1 MAETPRKRDLP
12 LILIGL
18 LVALFGLAYLAGG
31 AWLASLGGSW
41 YYLIAGL
48 GLVLSGALLIAA
60 RRAGVAL
67 YALVFLGTVLWTLW
81 EAGTNIWGWIPRMD
95 VIIGLA
101 VLVAL
106 VAPRV
111 RDGFARG
118 ASYGVAGLLVVA
130 VLIGFGLIFVPFGST
145 HPNPVPGPDSAA
157 LGTDVGQAQTADNPA
172 RGDWPAYGGGHSA
185 QRYSALD
192 QINRD
197 NVARLERAWTYRTGD
212 LLEERWGAETTPL
225 KVGDDVFLCTSRN
238 IVISLDAA
246 SGAENWR
253 YDPRVSRK
261 AVPYTAACRGVTY
274 YEVPAGARERG
285 EEKASRATG
294 DNDEAGD
301 EPVPGDTGPAPTEVA
316 APVTSGDDT
325 EIAAADGCRARIF
338 SGTLDGRI
346 LALDADTG
354 EPCAGFGDHG
364 EVDIKKNMGETP
376 PGYVSIN
383 SAPVIVRDTVVTG
396 HQVLDGQRRDAP
408 SGVIKAFDAVTG
420 ELKWAWDPGR
430 PEQSEPL
437 TGDAIYT
444 RGSPNMWTT
453 AVGDN
458 QLGLVYLPMG
468 NSAADYWSTP
478 RSEAENEWATSL
490 VAIDVTTGKPAWHFQ
505 TTHKDVWDY
514 DLGSQPTLL
523 DFPTDDGPVPAILLP
538 TKQGD
543 VYVFNRRTGEP
554 LVGIEERPV
563 PQGGAEPEQRSP
575 TQPYSLYHTLQQ
587 PLLTAHDMWGM
598 TPFDQMYCRIQYRRA
613 DYRGMYTPPNADQP
627 WIEFTGY
634 NGGSDWGS
642 VALDPSRGVMIA
654 NYNITP
660 NYNRLVPREKADQY
674 GWVPR
679 EEMEGRDHGGAEGQG
694 DPQAG
699 TPYAIDVNAGWRVK
713 WTGLLCKQPPYGG
726 IRAVDVKTGDTL
738 WDRPF
743 GTARANGPWG
753 IRSGLPFTIGT
764 PNNGG
769 AVVTAGGL
777 IFIAAA
783 TDGLIRAIDIDTGE
797 TVWQDVLP
805 AGGQANP
812 LVYEADGRQYLMIV
826 ATGHHFMETPSGDYV
841 ITYAL
846 PEK

>member
-1 MAETPRKRDLP
+1 MADHARKRDLP
-12 LILIGL
+12 LMFIGV
-18 LVALFGLAYLAGG
+18 LVALVGAAFIGG
-31 AWLASLGGSW
+31 GGWLASLGGSW

-48 GLVLSGALLIAA
+48 GMLFSGGLLAA
-60 RRAGVAL
+60 GRRLGVTL
-67 YALVFLGTVLWTLW
+67 YALVFVGSLLWTLW
-81 EAGTNIWGWIPRMD
+81 EAGANVWGWIPRMD
-95 VIIGLA
+95 VIAGLA

-111 RDGFARG
+111 RDGVARG
-118 ASYGVAGLLVVA
+118 ASYGVAGLLVLAVVA
-130 VLIGFGLIFVPFGST
+130 GFGLVLMPFGVS
-145 HPNPVPGPDSAA
+145 HPNPVPAPGSAA
-157 LGTDVGQAQTADNPA
+157 LGTHVGQDQTADRPEP
-172 RGDWPAYGGGHSA
+172 GDWPAYGGDHAA
-185 QRYSALD
+185 QRYSTLE

-197 NVARLERAWTYRTGD
+197 NVGELKRAWTYRTGD

-238 IVISLDAA
+238 ILISLDAA
-246 SGAENWR
+246 SGEENWR
-253 YDPRVSRK
+253 HDPEVSK
-261 AVPYTAACRGVTY
+261 DAIPYTAACRGVTY
-274 YEVPAGARERG
+274 YEVPPGGRDGNEAGGDAP
-285 EEKASRATG
+285 
-294 DNDEAGD
+294 DNDGD
-301 EPVPGDTGPAPTEVA
+301 HLVA
-316 APVTSGDDT
+316 ASG
-325 EIAAADGCRARIF
+325 EAAARRTGNVDDGGACAKRIF
-338 SGTLDGRI
+338 SGTLDGRLI
-346 LALDADTG
+346 AVDAATG
-354 EPCAGFGDHG
+354 EPCQDFGDG
-364 EVDIKKNMGETP
+364 GQVDIKNNMGETP

-383 SAPVIVRDTVVTG
+383 SAPVVVRDTLITG

-408 SGVIKAFDAVTG
+408 SGVIKAYDAITG
-420 ELKWAWDPGR
+420 ELKWAWDAGR
-430 PEQSEPL
+430 PDHSEPL

-478 RSEAENEWATSL
+478 RSDAENEWGTSL
-490 VAIDVTTGKPAWHFQ
+490 VALDVTTGKPVWHFQ
-505 TTHKDVWDY
+505 VAHKDVWDY

-523 DFPTDDGPVPAILLP
+523 DFPTDDGPVPALLLP
-538 TKQGD
+538 TKQGE

-554 LVGIEERPV
+554 LVDIEERPV
-563 PQGGAEPEQRSP
+563 PQGGAEPEQRSA
-575 TQPYSLYHTLQQ
+575 TQPFSNYHSLKQ
-587 PLLTAHDMWGM
+587 PDLTEHDMWGM
-598 TPFDQMYCRIQYRRA
+598 TPFDQMYCRIQYRQA
-613 DYRGMYTPPNADQP
+613 DYRGMYTPPNANRP

-642 VALDPSRGVMIA
+642 VALDPNRGVMIA

-660 NYNRLVPREKADQY
+660 NYNRLVPREKADEY

-679 EEMEGRDHGGAEGQG
+679 EEKEGGDHGGAEGQG

-726 IRAVDVKTGDTL
+726 IRAVDVKTGETL

-753 IRSGLPFTIGT
+753 IRSGLPITIGT

-783 TDGLIRAIDIDTGE
+783 TDDLIRAIDIETGE
-797 TVWQDVLP
+797 TVWQDALP

-812 LVYEADGRQYLMIV
+812 LIYEADGRQYLMIV

-846 PEK
+846 PDR

>member
-1 MAETPRKRDLP
+1 MADHARKRDLP
-12 LILIGL
+12 LMFIGV
-18 LVALFGLAYLAGG
+18 LVALVGAAFIGG
-31 AWLASLGGSW
+31 GGWLASLGGSW

-48 GLVLSGALLIAA
+48 GMLFSGGLLAA
-60 RRAGVAL
+60 GRRLGVTL
-67 YALVFLGTVLWTLW
+67 YALVFVGSLLWTLW
-81 EAGTNIWGWIPRMD
+81 EAGANVWGWIPRMD
-95 VIIGLA
+95 VIAGLA

-111 RDGFARG
+111 RDGVARG
-118 ASYGVAGLLVVA
+118 ASYGVAGLLVLAVVA
-130 VLIGFGLIFVPFGST
+130 GFGLVLMPFGVS
-145 HPNPVPGPDSAA
+145 HPNPVPAPGSAA
-157 LGTDVGQAQTADNPA
+157 LGTHVGQDQTADRPEP
-172 RGDWPAYGGGHSA
+172 GDWPAYGGDHAA
-185 QRYSALD
+185 QRYSTLE

-197 NVARLERAWTYRTGD
+197 NVGELKRAWTYRTGD

-238 IVISLDAA
+238 ILISLDAA
-246 SGAENWR
+246 SGEENWR
-253 YDPRVSRK
+253 HDPEVSK
-261 AVPYTAACRGVTY
+261 DAIPYTAACRGVTY
-274 YEVPAGARERG
+274 YEVPPGGRDGNEAGGDAP
-285 EEKASRATG
+285 
-294 DNDEAGD
+294 DNDGD
-301 EPVPGDTGPAPTEVA
+301 HLVA
-316 APVTSGDDT
+316 ASG
-325 EIAAADGCRARIF
+325 EAAARRTGNVDDGGACAKRIF
-338 SGTLDGRI
+338 SGTLDGRLI
-346 LALDADTG
+346 AVDAATG
-354 EPCAGFGDHG
+354 EPCQGFGDG
-364 EVDIKKNMGETP
+364 GQVDIKKNMGETP

-383 SAPVIVRDTVVTG
+383 SAPVIVRDTLVTG

-408 SGVIKAFDAVTG
+408 SGVIKAYDAITG
-420 ELKWAWDPGR
+420 ELKWAWDAGR
-430 PEQSEPL
+430 PDHSEPL

-478 RSEAENEWATSL
+478 RSEAENKWATSL
-490 VAIDVTTGKPAWHFQ
+490 VALDVSTGKPAWHFQ
-505 TTHKDVWDY
+505 TAHKDVWDY
-514 DLGSQPTLL
+514 DLGSQPSLL
-523 DFPTDDGPVPAILLP
+523 DFPTDDGPVPALLLP
-538 TKQGD
+538 TKQGS

-554 LVGIEERPV
+554 LVDIEERPV
-563 PQGGAEPEQRSP
+563 PQGGAEPEQRTA
-575 TQPYSLYHTLQQ
+575 TQPYSNYHSLQQ
-587 PLLTAHDMWGM
+587 PDLTPADMWGM
-598 TPFDQMYCRIQYRRA
+598 TPFDQMYCRAQFQKA
-613 DYRGMYTPPNADQP
+613 DYRGMYTPPNADRP

-642 VALDPSRGVMIA
+642 VALDPNRGVMIA

-660 NYNRLVPREKADQY
+660 NYNRLVPREKANEY

-679 EEMEGRDHGGAEGQG
+679 EEKEGGDHGGAEGQG

-726 IRAVDVKTGDTL
+726 IRAVDVKTGKTL

-783 TDGLIRAIDIDTGE
+783 TDDLIRAIDIETGE
-797 TVWQDVLP
+797 TVWRDALP

-846 PEK
+846 PDR

>member
-1 MAETPRKRDLP
+1 MADHARKRDLP
-12 LILIGL
+12 LMFIGV
-18 LVALFGLAYLAGG
+18 LVALVGAAFIGG
-31 AWLASLGGSW
+31 GGWLASLGGSW

-48 GLVLSGALLIAA
+48 GMLFSGGLLAA
-60 RRAGVAL
+60 GRRLGVTL
-67 YALVFLGTVLWTLW
+67 YALVFVGSLLWTLW
-81 EAGTNIWGWIPRMD
+81 EAGANVWGWIPRMD
-95 VIIGLA
+95 VIAGLA

-111 RDGFARG
+111 RDGVARG
-118 ASYGVAGLLVVA
+118 ASYGVAGLLVLAVVA
-130 VLIGFGLIFVPFGST
+130 GFGLVLMPFGVS
-145 HPNPVPGPDSAA
+145 HPNPVPAPGSAA
-157 LGTDVGQAQTADNPA
+157 LGTHVGQDQTADRPEP
-172 RGDWPAYGGGHSA
+172 GDWPAYGGDHAA
-185 QRYSALD
+185 QRYSTLE

-197 NVARLERAWTYRTGD
+197 NVGELKRAWTYRTGD

-238 IVISLDAA
+238 ILISLDAA
-246 SGAENWR
+246 SGEENWR
-253 YDPRVSRK
+253 HDPEVSK
-261 AVPYTAACRGVTY
+261 DAIPYTAACRGVTY
-274 YEVPAGARERG
+274 YEVPPGGRDGNEAGGDAP
-285 EEKASRATG
+285 
-294 DNDEAGD
+294 DNDGD
-301 EPVPGDTGPAPTEVA
+301 HLVA
-316 APVTSGDDT
+316 ASG
-325 EIAAADGCRARIF
+325 EAAARRTGNVDDGGACAKRIF
-338 SGTLDGRI
+338 SGTLDGRLI
-346 LALDADTG
+346 AVDAATG
-354 EPCAGFGDHG
+354 EPCQDFGDG
-364 EVDIKKNMGETP
+364 GQVDIKNNMGETP

-383 SAPVIVRDTVVTG
+383 SAPVVVRDTLITG

-408 SGVIKAFDAVTG
+408 SGVIKAYDAITG
-420 ELKWAWDPGR
+420 ELKWAWDAGR
-430 PEQSEPL
+430 PDHSEPL

-478 RSEAENEWATSL
+478 RSDAENEWGTSL
-490 VAIDVTTGKPAWHFQ
+490 VALDVTTGKPVWHFQ
-505 TTHKDVWDY
+505 VAHKDVWDY

-523 DFPTDDGPVPAILLP
+523 DFPTDDGPVPALLLP
-538 TKQGD
+538 TKQGE

-554 LVGIEERPV
+554 LVDIEERPV
-563 PQGGAEPEQRSP
+563 PQGGAEPEQRSA
-575 TQPYSLYHTLQQ
+575 TQPFSNYHSLKQ
-587 PLLTAHDMWGM
+587 PDLTEHDTWGM
-598 TPFDQMYCRIQYRRA
+598 TPFDQMYCRIQYRQA
-613 DYRGMYTPPNADQP
+613 DYRGMYTPPNANRP

-642 VALDPSRGVMIA
+642 VALDPNRGVMIA

-660 NYNRLVPREKADQY
+660 NYNRLVPREKADEY

-679 EEMEGRDHGGAEGQG
+679 EEKEGGDHGGAEGQG

-726 IRAVDVKTGDTL
+726 IRAVDVKTGETL

-753 IRSGLPFTIGT
+753 IRSGLPITIGT

-783 TDGLIRAIDIDTGE
+783 TDDLIRAIDIETGE
-797 TVWQDVLP
+797 TVWQDALP

-812 LVYEADGRQYLMIV
+812 LIYEADGRQYLMIV

-846 PEK
+846 PDR

>member
-1 MAETPRKRDLP
+1 MAETPRKRDVP
-12 LILIGL
+12 LSLIGL

-48 GLVLSGALLIAA
+48 GLVLSGALLVAA

-81 EAGTNIWGWIPRMD
+81 EAGTNIWGWIPRLD
-95 VIIGLA
+95 VLIGLA

-111 RDGFARG
+111 RDGFGRG
-118 ASYGVAGLLVVA
+118 ASYGVAGLLVVT
-130 VLIGFGLIFVPFGST
+130 VLVGFGLIFVPFGGT

-157 LGTDVGQAQTADNPA
+157 LGTDVGQAQTADDPA

-192 QINRD
+192 QINRN
-197 NVARLERAWTYRTGD
+197 NVTQLERAWTYRTGD
-212 LLEERWGAETTPL
+212 LLDERWGAETTPL

-253 YDPRVSRK
+253 YDPEVSK
-261 AVPYTAACRGVTY
+261 DAIPYTAACRGVTY
-274 YEVPAGARERG
+274 YEVPPGGHAGNEAG
-285 EEKASRATG
+285 GDAP
-294 DNDEAGD
+294 DNDGD
-301 EPVPGDTGPAPTEVA
+301 HLVA
-316 APVTSGDDT
+316 ASGEAAGRRLGNGADD
-325 EIAAADGCRARIF
+325 RACAKRIF
-338 SGTLDGRI
+338 SGTLDGRLI
-346 LALDADTG
+346 AVDAATG
-354 EPCAGFGDHG
+354 EPCQGFGDG
-364 EVDIKKNMGETP
+364 GQVDIKKNMGKTP

-383 SAPVIVRDTVVTG
+383 SAPVIVRDTLVTG

-408 SGVIKAFDAVTG
+408 SGVIKGFDAITG
-420 ELKWAWDPGR
+420 ELKWAWDAGR
-430 PEQSEPL
+430 PERGEPL
-437 TGDAIYT
+437 TGDDTYT

-478 RSEAENEWATSL
+478 RSEAENKWATSL
-490 VAIDVTTGKPAWHFQ
+490 VALDVSTGKPAWHFQ
-505 TTHKDVWDY
+505 TAHKDVWDY
-514 DLGSQPTLL
+514 DLGSQPSLL
-523 DFPTDDGPVPAILLP
+523 DFPTDDGPVPALLLP
-538 TKQGD
+538 TKQGGL
-543 VYVFNRRTGEP
+543 YVFDRRTGEP
-554 LVGIEERPV
+554 LVDIEERPV
-563 PQGGAEPEQRSP
+563 PQGGAEPEQRTA
-575 TQPYSLYHTLQQ
+575 TQPYSNYHTLQQ
-587 PLLTAHDMWGM
+587 PDLTPADMWGM
-598 TPFDQMYCRIQYRRA
+598 TPFDQMYCRAQFQKA
-613 DYRGMYTPPNADQP
+613 DYRGMYTPPNADRP

-642 VALDPSRGVMIA
+642 VALDPNRGVMIA

-660 NYNRLVPREKADQY
+660 NYNRLVPREKANEY

-679 EEMEGRDHGGAEGQG
+679 EEKEGGDHGGAEGQG

-726 IRAVDVKTGDTL
+726 IRAVDVKTGKTL

-783 TDGLIRAIDIDTGE
+783 TDDLIRAIDIETGE
-797 TVWQDVLP
+797 TVWRDALP

-846 PEK
+846 PDR